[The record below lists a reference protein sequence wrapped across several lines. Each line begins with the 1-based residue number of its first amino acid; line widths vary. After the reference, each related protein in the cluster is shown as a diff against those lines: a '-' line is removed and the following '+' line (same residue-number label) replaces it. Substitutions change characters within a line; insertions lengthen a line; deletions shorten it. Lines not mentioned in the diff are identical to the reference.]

1 MNLTNYYW
9 YFQSAIP
16 ERICDDIV
24 KYGHQLQH
32 QMAVTGGYGDGKKLN
47 QKQIKDLKTKRDSN
61 IVWMS
66 DRWIYKEI
74 QPYVHRANQLAG
86 WNFEWDFSESCQ
98 FTKYQKGQY
107 YDWHC
112 DSWDRP
118 YTREHEN
125 DPSHGKIR
133 KLSVTVTLS
142 DPKDYKGGELEF
154 DFRQNDPDKKRQIR
168 KCKEI
173 LPKGSLVVFP
183 SFVWHRV
190 CPVTRGERN
199 SLVIWNLGYPFRQE
213 YCEKEN
219 EEYKKEEDKS

>member
-1 MNLTNYYW
+1 MNLLNYYW

-24 KYGHQLQH
+24 KYGHQLQD
-32 QMAVTGGYGDGKKLN
+32 QMAVTGGYGNKLN
-47 QKQIKDLKTKRDSN
+47 QKELKDLKKKRHSN
-61 IVWMS
+61 IVWLN
-66 DRWIYKEI
+66 DKWIYKEI
-74 QPYVHRANQLAG
+74 HPYIHLANKNAG
-86 WNFEWDFSESCQ
+86 WNFEWDWSESCQ
-98 FTKYQKGQY
+98 FTKYNKGQF

-118 YTREHEN
+118 YFRQEKN
-125 DPSHGKIR
+125 DPSNGKIR
-133 KLSVTVTLS
+133 KLSVTVSLS

-154 DFRQNDPDKKRQIR
+154 DFRNIDPDKKRKII

-190 CPVTRGERN
+190 CPVKSGERN
-199 SLVIWNLGYPFRQE
+199 SLVIWNLGWPFR
-213 YCEKEN
+213 
-219 EEYKKEEDKS
+219 

>member
-16 ERICDDIV
+16 EHICDDIV
-24 KYGHQLQH
+24 RYGHQMQDE
-32 QMAVTGGYGDGKKLN
+32 MAVTGGYGDPKRLN
-47 QKQIKDLKTKRDSN
+47 KNQLKDLKKKRNSD

-66 DRWIYKEI
+66 DRWIYNEI
-74 QPYVHRANQLAG
+74 QPYIRSANVQAG

-98 FTKYQKGQY
+98 FTKYTKGQF

-112 DSWDRP
+112 DSWNKP
-118 YTREHEN
+118 YIREN
-125 DPSHGKIR
+125 SNAPDHGKIR

-154 DFRQNDPDKKRQIR
+154 DFRQNDPDKPNKKI

-173 LPKGSLVVFP
+173 LPKGSLIVFP

-190 CPVTRGERN
+190 CPVRKGEIN
-199 SLVIWNLGYPFRQE
+199 SLVIWNLGYPFR
-213 YCEKEN
+213 
-219 EEYKKEEDKS
+219 